1 MIVIIINFIFCP
13 NIIYFC
19 NVILDFSISYKES
32 RVTSSVLLD
41 FSISYKESGFKII
54 TINWHIAISWILLNC
69 NIMLNYNKISGIY
82 ILTNPVIYKWPN
94 RFVYKKNRYF
104 YVKLLLS
111 RTLDFFNA
119 FCGTDITIGAQY
131 ATLTLSSCP
140 GASIE

>member
-1 MIVIIINFIFCP
+1 MAAYII
-13 NIIYFC
+13 
-19 NVILDFSISYKES
+19 SA
-32 RVTSSVLLD
+32 T
-41 FSISYKESGFKII
+41 
-54 TINWHIAISWILLNC
+54 LN
-69 NIMLNYNKISGIY
+69 N
-82 ILTNPVIYKWPN
+82 
-94 RFVYKKNRYF
+94 KKNRYF